1 MKNLSKIVVI
11 SGPTASGKT
20 DLGIF
25 LAKKFN
31 GEVVNA
37 DSRQIY
43 QEMDI
48 GTGKPVL
55 TPHLVDSETIS
66 KPPSLNGRG
75 MGEGG
80 RFVSGIRHHLFDIVR
95 PDESY
100 SVARWKED
108 ATRVIKEILDRGH
121 LPIVVGGTGLYVQ
134 AIVDNLKIPVVPPKQ
149 KLREEFAKKTP
160 KELLEMLS
168 KFDPD
173 AAARLDPKNPR
184 RIIRAL
190 EVSIWTGEPFSK
202 QQLKGAPLYEVLQLG
217 FDRPRDELYRR
228 IDQRV
233 DRMMANGWVEEVKKL
248 LRKFPRTLPS
258 LTGTGYQEIMDFLEG
273 DDQRDEAKVELVQ
286 TIKYRTHQ
294 YARRQLS
301 WLRRDKRIKWV
312 KTKQEAEKLV
322 GEFLGD

>member
-1 MKNLSKIVVI
+1 MKNLPKIVVI

-25 LAKKFN
+25 LAKKFD

-48 GTGKPVL
+48 GTGKPDFDRRSRNTV
-55 TPHLVDSETIS
+55 
-66 KPPSLNGRG
+66 
-75 MGEGG
+75 EG
-80 RFVSGIRHHLFDIVR
+80 IPHHLFGIVR
-95 PDESY
+95 PDEAY

-149 KLREEFAKKTP
+149 RLREEFEKKSSE
-160 KELLEMLS
+160 ELLEMLA

-184 RIIRAL
+184 RVIRAL

-202 QQLKGAPLYEVLQLG
+202 QQLKGAPLYEALQLG
-217 FDRPRDELYRR
+217 FDMPRDELYRR

-233 DRMMANGWVEEVKKL
+233 DRMMASGWVEEVKKL
-248 LRKFPRTLPS
+248 LKKYPRTLPS
-258 LTGTGYQEIMDFLEG
+258 LTGTGYQEIMDFLAG
-273 DDQRDEAKVELVQ
+273 DDHDDETKVKLAQ

-301 WLRRDKRIKWV
+301 WLRRDKTIHWIKSWR
-312 KTKQEAEKLV
+312 EAEKLLR
-322 GEFLGD
+322 EFFKK